1 MNVLELKNLDKIYN
15 FKQKGKAEVFALKNV
30 NLKINEGEMIA
41 VVGKSG
47 AGKSTMLHILG
58 CLDTPTRGDYFI
70 EGKATRNKLDKELA
84 RIRNEKFGFILQ
96 DFGLI
101 GHLTVRENICIPL
114 AFSKSKS
121 KMKTKKGLIE
131 SLLMKLEMQNHMD
144 KRVSLLSGG
153 ERQRVAIARALVNDP
168 DVIFADEPTGSLDTE
183 NGERIMDIMKALNEK
198 GKTIVIVTHDH
209 AVADYC
215 DRKITICDGSIE

>member
-1 MNVLELKNLDKIYN
+1 MSKLII
-15 FKQKGKAEVFALKNV
+15 FSAP
-30 NLKINEGEMIA
+30 
-41 VVGKSG
+41 SG

-58 CLDTPTRGDYFI
+58 CLDTPTNGDYYI
-70 EGKATRNKLDKELA
+70 EGEATKNKTDKDLA
-84 RIRNEKFGFILQ
+84 KIRNEKFGFVLQ

-101 GHLTVRENICIPL
+101 EHLTVRENICIPL
-114 AFSKSKS
+114 AFSKSN
-121 KMKTKKGLIE
+121 MKTKKGLPE

-144 KRVSLLSGG
+144 KLVSLLSGG
-153 ERQRVAIARALVNDP
+153 ERQRVAIARALINDP

-183 NGERIMDIMKALNEK
+183 NGERIMDIMKALNDE

-215 DRKITICDGSIE
+215 DRKITISDGSIV